1 MKLPPPAAPA
11 APELPVAPAAPLEV
25 PVPSPARKSGSMG
38 WVLGGGVVLVLAG
51 VVTALFII
59 KNTAA
64 IGVTDNPPPKPPITK
79 TGSMKPAPPKA
90 APSNVRLPDG
100 ISAGEVQIEKA
111 PTGNLKYAVG
121 VIKNESTRQRFGVKV
136 ELDLFDNNNVKL
148 GVVTDYQPV
157 IEPQKEWR
165 FRALLLDA
173 KTVRANLSGLKEDQ

>member
-1 MKLPPPAAPA
+1 
-11 APELPVAPAAPLEV
+11 
-25 PVPSPARKSGSMG
+25 MG